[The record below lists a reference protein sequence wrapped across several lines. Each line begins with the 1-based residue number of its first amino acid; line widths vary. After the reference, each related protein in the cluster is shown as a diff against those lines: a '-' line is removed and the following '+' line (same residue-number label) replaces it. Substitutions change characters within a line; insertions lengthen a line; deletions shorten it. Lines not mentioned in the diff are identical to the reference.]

1 MKKEFMKG
9 NVAIAEAAIKC
20 GVRHFYGYPITPQ
33 NEIPEYMSHRMVEVG
48 GTFIQAESEVSA
60 MNMVYGAAGSGAR
73 VLTSS
78 SSPGMSLKM
87 EALSYAAGADLPCVI
102 VNICRIGPGLGGL
115 AASQGDYF
123 QCVKGGGHG
132 DYRCLVLAPRSIQ
145 EAVDFTQLAFDLTDK
160 YRMPGIIL
168 GDAVLG
174 QMLEPVIIPEKTPV
188 KTDKSWATTGWKD
201 KSRPRAVIN
210 SLFLEVEKME
220 KLIVDRYKRYEEL
233 AKECTLYDSIN
244 AEDCEVLVVAYGLVA
259 RIAGSVISEHAK
271 KLGVGLFC
279 PLTLYPYPTEKLHQL
294 AKGKKLVLCAEMSM
308 GQMYDDVRIA
318 VNGAA
323 PTQFY
328 GRTGGVIPTEEE
340 IYDVLVKIKGA
351 L

>member
-9 NVAIAEAAIKC
+9 NEAIAEAAIKC

-48 GTFIQAESEVSA
+48 GTFIQAESEVAA

-87 EALSYAAGADLPCVI
+87 EALSYIAGADLPCVL
-102 VNICRIGPGLGGL
+102 VNICRAGPGLGGL

-123 QCVKGGGHG
+123 QAVKGGGHG
-132 DYRCLVLAPRSIQ
+132 DYRCLVLAPRSVQ
-145 EAVDFTQLAFDLTDK
+145 EAVNYTQLAFDLTDK
-160 YRMPGIIL
+160 YRMPAIIL

-174 QMLEPVIIPEKTPV
+174 QMLEPVIIEEKTPI

-201 KSRPRAVIN
+201 KSKPRSIIN
-210 SLFLEVEKME
+210 SQNLDVLAFEKTI
-220 KLIVDRYKRYEEL
+220 KARYERYGEL
-233 AKECTLYDSIN
+233 AKECTLFDTIN
-244 AEDCEVLVVAYGLVA
+244 AEDCEILVVAYGLA
-259 RIAGSVISEHAK
+259 GRIAGSVLNEFGK
-271 KLGVGLFC
+271 ELRVGLFC
-279 PLTLYPYPTEKLHQL
+279 PLSLFPYPYDKLHEL

-318 VNGAA
+318 VNGVA
-323 PTQFY
+323 PTQMY

-340 IYDVLVKIKGA
+340 IYDVLLKIKEA

>member
-1 MKKEFMKG
+1 MKKVFMKG
-9 NVAIAEAAIKC
+9 NEAIAEAAIKC
-20 GVRHFYGYPITPQ
+20 GCRHFFGYPITPQ
-33 NEIPEYMSHRMVEVG
+33 NEIPEYMSRRMVEVG
-48 GTFIQAESEVSA
+48 GTFIQAESEVAA
-60 MNMVYGAAGSGAR
+60 MNMVYGAAGCGVR

-87 EALSYAAGADLPCVI
+87 EVLSYAAGADLPCVI

-123 QCVKGGGHG
+123 QAVKGGGHG
-132 DYRCLVLAPRSIQ
+132 DYRCLVLAPRSVQ

-160 YRMPGIIL
+160 YRMPAIIL

-174 QMLEPVIIPEKTPV
+174 QMLEPVIIPEKTPI

-210 SLFLEVEKME
+210 SLYLDPEKME
-220 KLIVDRYKRYEEL
+220 KLIIERYKKYDEL
-233 AKECTLYDSIN
+233 AKECTLYDTIN

-259 RIAGSVISEHAK
+259 RIAGAVIAEHGK
-271 KLGVGLFC
+271 KLGAGLFC
-279 PLTLYPYPTEKLHQL
+279 PLSLFPYPYDKLNEL

-318 VNGAA
+318 VNGVT

-328 GRTGGVIPTEEE
+328 GRSGGVIPTEEE
-340 IYDVLVKIKGA
+340 IYDVLVKTKEA